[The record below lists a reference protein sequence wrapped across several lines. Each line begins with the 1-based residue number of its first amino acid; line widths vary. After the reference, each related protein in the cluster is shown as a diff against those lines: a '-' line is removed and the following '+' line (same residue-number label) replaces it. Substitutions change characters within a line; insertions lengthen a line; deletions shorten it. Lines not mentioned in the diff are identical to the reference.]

1 MIHEGDIVRLK
12 GEAWPEILTG
22 DVTFGRGSV
31 HKVESVK
38 ELPGAGIR
46 FAVKFWVNL
55 GLEFYVSD
63 DPKHPWFVEV
73 LGNPD
78 KEREAYNSQE
88 AERLESL
95 LTYFG
100 EDTHVLWSGAGGASE
115 SIGFEE
121 DEVNPHHY
129 KRSIEGLGV
138 EVIDILE
145 FFFGDDPLLFNA
157 GKYLLRAGHK
167 GDLVTD
173 LEKLKWYV
181 QRRIDKE

>member
-1 MIHEGDIVRLK
+1 MIHEGDIVRLS
-12 GEAWPEILTG
+12 GGAWPKSLGTSCHQ
-22 DVTFGRGSV
+22 GSV
-31 HKVESVK
+31 HRVVSVR
-38 ELPGAGIR
+38 EVPPGSG
-46 FAVKFWVNL
+46 FKVKFQVNP
-55 GLEFYVSD
+55 GSEFYVSD
-63 DPKHPWFVEV
+63 DPDHPWYVEV

-78 KEREAYNSQE
+78 KEREAYNPEE
-88 AERLESL
+88 AERLESNL
-95 LTYFG
+95 MYFG
-100 EDTHVLWSGAGGASE
+100 EDTTVPGSGVG
-115 SIGFEE
+115 
-121 DEVNPHHY
+121 DEVNPRHY

>member
-1 MIHEGDIVRLK
+1 MRGIDEGDIVRLSGGSWPK
-12 GEAWPEILTG
+12 HLEATH
-22 DVTFGRGSV
+22 RQGSV
-31 HKVESVK
+31 HRVVSVK
-38 ELPGAGIR
+38 ELPGDGFKFSVR
-46 FAVKFWVNL
+46 FQESRRNK
-55 GLEFYVSD
+55 FYVSD
-63 DPKHPWFVEV
+63 DPKHPWHVEV

-78 KEREAYNSQE
+78 KEREAYNPE
-88 AERLESL
+88 GAERLEKL
-95 LTYFG
+95 LTHFG
-100 EDTHVLWSGAGGASE
+100 KDTSVLWSGVGDSSE

>member
-1 MIHEGDIVRLK
+1 MIHEGDIVRLS
-12 GEAWPEILTG
+12 GGAWPKSLGT
-22 DVTFGRGSV
+22 TCRQGSV
-31 HKVESVK
+31 HRVVSVRKV
-38 ELPGAGIR
+38 PGAGFKVEFR
-46 FAVKFWVNL
+46 ANP
-55 GLEFYVSD
+55 GSEFYVSD
-63 DPKHPWFVEV
+63 DPEHPWYVEV

-78 KEREAYNSQE
+78 KEREAYNPQG

-95 LTYFG
+95 LTD
-100 EDTHVLWSGAGGASE
+100 ERASLRPE
-115 SIGFEE
+115 YDPAYRG

>member
-1 MIHEGDIVRLK
+1 MIHEGDIVSLK

-22 DVTFGRGSV
+22 DVTFRRGSV
-31 HKVESVK
+31 HRVVSVK
-38 ELPGAGIR
+38 ELPGAGFR
-46 FAVKFWVNL
+46 FAVKFRANP
-55 GLEFYVSD
+55 GSEFYVSD
-63 DPKHPWFVEV
+63 DAKHPWHVEV

-78 KEREAYNSQE
+78 KEREAYNSQG

-95 LTYFG
+95 LTYP
-100 EDTHVLWSGAGGASE
+100 EKDTTHRWMGVGDASE

-173 LEKLKWYV
+173 LEKMIWYAK
-181 QRRIDKE
+181 RRIDKE